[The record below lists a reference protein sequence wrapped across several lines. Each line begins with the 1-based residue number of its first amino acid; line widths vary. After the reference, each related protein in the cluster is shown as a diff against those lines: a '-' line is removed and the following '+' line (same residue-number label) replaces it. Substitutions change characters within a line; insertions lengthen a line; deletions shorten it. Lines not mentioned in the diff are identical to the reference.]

1 MIDQFNGKR
10 VLFIGDSITD
20 ADRQRE
26 DDRSLGGG
34 YVSYIAA
41 MVDALNPAA
50 RATFINRGIGGDRV
64 PDLKARWDRDVIAWQ
79 PDWVSVSIGINDVW
93 RAFGPTPE
101 VIQQAVPLE
110 VYKTTYDELLARVK
124 RETKARLI
132 LMETSIINEDA
143 EHPANKMLADYNEA
157 IRGLALR
164 YDAVLV
170 PVYREFMKA
179 IMIRHGTPWSE
190 DAWTT
195 DGVHPRP
202 RGHMLMA
209 VTWLRA
215 MKLLQETRP

>member
-110 VYKTTYDELLARVK
+110 VYKATYDELLARVK

-179 IMIRHGTPWSE
+179 ITIRPGTPWSE